1 MNKQPTAAEVKN
13 FVYILSGI
21 LFIFA
26 VYPLLKTEPV
36 RYWMLFL
43 VLMLLGTVIINS
55 RLLQPL
61 YSKWIAVGEFIG
73 NIISKIVLFILF
85 YFLFTPA
92 SLILKLL
99 NKDLLHKT
107 LNTSA
112 GTYWIERESPPGS
125 MKNQF

>member
-1 MNKQPTAAEVKN
+1 MNKQPTASEVKN

-21 LFIFA
+21 LFVLA